1 MPLKFTSA
9 LFLIIYTPAL
19 HFCLPCP
26 VVFAGMRNPSP
37 SNQPPSPFRLN
48 PINGYKLIRHFQSG
62 GLFLLLKYPIM
73 LKFIFSSGFL
83 LSLLVSFAQV
93 QTGKASFYADK
104 FEGTPTASGEKY
116 RHAKL
121 TAAHKTLPFGTRVRV
136 TNIANKES
144 VEVVINDRGPYVE
157 NRIIDLSKSAAGKLG
172 FINQGLADIKL
183 EVIDAGDGKTSDPI
197 KTVDHVMVEEKE
209 FYDFEISRL
218 KPKGYGVQIGTYQE
232 LVNLMRLSDNLKNS
246 YKKQVTVQV
255 KILKGIKYYGL
266 ILGQFPTRMKAE
278 QFRLELQKKFPDAF
292 IIEYNRL

>member
-1 MPLKFTSA
+1 MQLKS
-9 LFLIIYTPAL
+9 
-19 HFCLPCP
+19 
-26 VVFAGMRNPSP
+26 
-37 SNQPPSPFRLN
+37 SNML
-48 PINGYKLIRHFQSG
+48 KLIFSFSLCL
-62 GLFLLLKYPIM
+62 LFAT
-73 LKFIFSSGFL
+73 SSG
-83 LSLLVSFAQV
+83 QI

-116 RHAKL
+116 RHNKL

-136 TNIANKES
+136 TNLENKQS

-157 NRIIDLSKSAAGKLG
+157 KRIIDLSKSAAEKLG
-172 FINQGLADIKL
+172 FVNQGLADIRL

-218 KPKGYGVQIGTYQE
+218 KPKGFGVQVGTYQE

-255 KILKGIKYYGL
+255 KIIKGVKYYGL
-266 ILGQFPTRMKAE
+266 ILGQFPTRPKAE
-278 QFRLELQKKFPDAF
+278 QFRVELQKKFPDAF
-292 IIEYNRL
+292 IVEYNRL